1 MNRYQILHRTVYRY
15 SGPVALGP
23 HALRL
28 RPREGHELRIESSR
42 LTIQPDAGLRWHR
55 DVEDNSVVIA
65 TFRDR
70 SERLVIE
77 SCLVIQQ
84 YNQEPLDF
92 LVKAYAMDHPFA
104 YAPEDLPV
112 LDPYRTVAP
121 SERGEALTCW
131 LATLRQP
138 GERIQSYAL
147 LQRLNRSIHGLV
159 AYRLRHEPGVQ
170 PAAVTLTS
178 ASGSCRDVA
187 YLFMVAAR
195 MLGFAARF
203 VSGYSHVI
211 PTAGDGGHTHA
222 WAEVFLPGAGWKGF
236 DPSSGE
242 IAGRD
247 HVPVAVARL
256 PGSVPPIAG
265 SFRGFAAEGMEVS
278 VQVRPLG

>member
-1 MNRYQILHRTVYRY
+1 MNRYQILHRTLYRF
-15 SGPVALGP
+15 SGPVELGA

-28 RPREGHELRIESSR
+28 RPREGHELRIESSS
-42 LTIQPDAGLRWHR
+42 LTIQPSASRRWHR

-70 SERLVIE
+70 SEQLVVDSRLI
-77 SCLVIQQ
+77 IQQ

-92 LVKAYAMDHPFA
+92 LVKAYAVHYPFA
-104 YAPEDLPV
+104 YSTDDLPV
-112 LDPYRTVAP
+112 LDPYRIVEP
-121 SERGEALTCW
+121 SERGEALTRW
-131 LATLRQP
+131 LATQWQP

-147 LQRLNRSIHGLV
+147 LQRLNQSVQRLV

-170 PAAVTLTS
+170 PAAETLST
-178 ASGSCRDVA
+178 ATGSCRDVA

-203 VSGYSHVI
+203 VSGYSHAP

-242 IAGRD
+242 IVGR
-247 HVPVAVARL
+247 HHFPVAVARL
-256 PGSVPPIAG
+256 PGSVPPIEG
-265 SFRGFAAEGMEVS
+265 SFKGFAAEGMEVS
-278 VQVRPLG
+278 VQVHPLG